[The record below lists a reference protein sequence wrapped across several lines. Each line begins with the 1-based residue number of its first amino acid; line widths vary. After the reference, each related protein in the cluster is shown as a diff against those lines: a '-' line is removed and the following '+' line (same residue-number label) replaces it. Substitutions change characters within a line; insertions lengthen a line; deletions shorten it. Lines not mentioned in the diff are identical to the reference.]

1 MLLETQQVP
10 ILVSS
15 ICENV
20 ATGPLVVVS
29 STIKSRNPK
38 HGLLN

>member
-1 MLLETQQVP
+1 MLLETRQVR

-20 ATGPLVVVS
+20 ATGSLVVVS
-29 STIKSRNPK
+29 STINSRSPK